1 MILPLNY
8 KNRKGRSAPASSG
21 ASSFIT
27 PPPSSSKKEKKKKK
41 KAVGVGGGGLLQ
53 PTNISPKM
61 YVDMVHL
68 NKDKLCL
75 KYVSTQ
81 KIISQPIKI
90 SDAQKQAVMNILKG
104 EFSKKKYDSLRSEEK
119 QLIKDF
125 VTVSKAKNVS
135 FVNNID
141 EERMRTQVA
150 LGEISAGNTSK
161 EILQLAKTGLN
172 NLLKSKSISRLEYF
186 NLTSQL

>member
-1 MILPLNY
+1 MRNF
-8 KNRKGRSAPASSG
+8 ASSSG
-21 ASSFIT
+21 SSSSSASASASSNTPFLS
-27 PPPSSSKKEKKKKK
+27 PPPKKKTVQVDE
-41 KAVGVGGGGLLQ
+41 VGVGGGGLLQ

-104 EFSKKKYDSLRSEEK
+104 EFTKKKYDALRSEEK
-119 QLIKDF
+119 QVIKNF
-125 VTVSKAKNVS
+125 VTLSKSKNVS
-135 FVNNID
+135 FINNID

-150 LGEISAGNTSK
+150 LGEISAGNNSK